1 MVDDIGR
8 HWTILVP
15 YGPHG
20 AAKGLGEK
28 NFQWRGIVFRFDCV
42 QDLRKRRLS
51 GQFNTD
57 TAQLPGRPDKIIL
70 DAHMITPDF
79 PDLYGMHLV
88 AGRMLSDTRGEDVV
102 VSKMDP
108 ANEGHNILINESA
121 AARFGYTPQQAIGN
135 TLILYKNRVRI
146 VGVLGDAKMEGA
158 RQAVK
163 PAVFLYDKQNAPILS
178 VRLRSDAVPT
188 AMNFIDATWRS
199 FAPTVAIPRSL
210 VSDNFEKLYR
220 SDEQQGVL
228 LAIFVGIAIFI
239 ACMGLFGLA
248 AFTADRRTKE
258 IGIRKVF
265 GARVRDV
272 TVLLLWQFSI
282 PILAANLIAWPLAW
296 YYLWGWLQQFAY
308 RISLSPL
315 YFVVTGIVALLIA
328 WATIFAHAYRVASA
342 NPIHALRYE

>member
-121 AARFGYTPQQAIGN
+121 AARFG
-135 TLILYKNRVRI
+135 
-146 VGVLGDAKMEGA
+146 
-158 RQAVK
+158 
-163 PAVFLYDKQNAPILS
+163 
-178 VRLRSDAVPT
+178 
-188 AMNFIDATWRS
+188 
-199 FAPTVAIPRSL
+199 
-210 VSDNFEKLYR
+210 
-220 SDEQQGVL
+220 
-228 LAIFVGIAIFI
+228 
-239 ACMGLFGLA
+239 
-248 AFTADRRTKE
+248 
-258 IGIRKVF
+258 
-265 GARVRDV
+265 
-272 TVLLLWQFSI
+272 
-282 PILAANLIAWPLAW
+282 
-296 YYLWGWLQQFAY
+296 
-308 RISLSPL
+308 
-315 YFVVTGIVALLIA
+315 
-328 WATIFAHAYRVASA
+328 
-342 NPIHALRYE
+342 